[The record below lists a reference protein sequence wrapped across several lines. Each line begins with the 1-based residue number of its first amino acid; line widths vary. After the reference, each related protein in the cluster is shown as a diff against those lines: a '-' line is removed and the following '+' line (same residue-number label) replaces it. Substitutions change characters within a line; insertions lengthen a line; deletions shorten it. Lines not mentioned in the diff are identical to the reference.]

1 LNDQRFTENQAS
13 QRATASEGAPLMA
26 KEPELV
32 QPKIKGESTDKEH
45 KDWLIQ

>member
-1 LNDQRFTENQAS
+1 
-13 QRATASEGAPLMA
+13 MA

-45 KDWLIQ
+45 KDCVRIMYRCVHIAPLSLVTP